1 MLRYLSP
8 FLLAALLLAS
18 MTAAYGHGLGADQTL
33 PVTLGNKQVAMQAS
47 ITPNSLQAVPTT
59 QSVFAARAFDP
70 GSNSTIADLDYRVLV
85 EHGGETFLDQQ
96 FHSSDG
102 FIVANLVPDARATK
116 AEVNGQTVGAGRVE
130 VSRDSHAQV
139 RSRILSDGGLYHVAA
154 TIEKTSKGLQLE
166 NDRTFDMYVSVAKKQ
181 DFKVDTPEGSQ
192 AFSTTTYYADS
203 GNFAYNNGTITF
215 SMPFNWKPDYVQQVP
230 LVHMEVQFPKA
241 IKELQANSY
250 RGTINGIDLPADA
263 LYIDD
268 YSSSGSRIVHFVLN
282 NDRLT
287 SLAGKAKGDTMNF
300 GLSTAATPKF
310 PLDLMSTTEKYM
322 WEMSWGPK
330 VIETGTPTTF
340 VMNMQD
346 GKVGGLLSNASF
358 DFALSKDGKEVYRQH
373 LTSGGG
379 TFSLVYTF
387 GDAGTYR
394 VAAEK
399 INGSPEGAQ
408 LDIVVNKGSGTTAP
422 GPQNQQPSG
431 CLIATAA
438 FGSELTPQV
447 QFLRGFRDN
456 YIVKSESGSA
466 FMTAFNAIYYSFSPH
481 VADYEREQ
489 PWLQSTVKTA
499 IYPLFG
505 ILMVAERA
513 FSVAGGDGGAVLAGA
528 AASTLIGAVYIAP
541 ALAAATIT
549 GKKKIGGRLLLA
561 AIAAAA
567 VSLAAIAM
575 ALQAGSGG
583 ALLVSTSAFVISAA
597 AASALAV
604 AKAASRLR

>member
-47 ITPNSLQAVPTT
+47 MTPNTLAAVATSKPLF
-59 QSVFAARAFDP
+59 SVRAFDP
-70 GSNSTIADLDYRVLV
+70 GSNSTIADLDYRVVV

-102 FIVANLVPDARATK
+102 FVVANLIPDAKAT
-116 AEVNGQTVGAGRVE
+116 AAQVNGQTGAGRVE
-130 VSRDSHAQV
+130 VSRENHAQI

-154 TIEKTSKGLQLE
+154 TIEKTSNSLQLQD
-166 NDRTFDMYVSVAKKQ
+166 DRTFDLYVSVAKKQ
-181 DFKVDTPEGSQ
+181 DFKVDTPEGPQ
-192 AFSTTTYYADS
+192 TMSTTTYYADA
-203 GNFAYNNGTITF
+203 GNFAYNNGMITF
-215 SMPFNWKPDYVQQVP
+215 SMPFDWRPEYVQQVP
-230 LVHMEVQFPKA
+230 LVHMEVQFPKG

-250 RGTINGIDLPADA
+250 RGTINNVELPADA

-268 YSSSGSRIVHFVLN
+268 YSFPGTRIVHFVLN

-287 SLAGKAKGDTMNF
+287 SLAGKAKGDTMAF
-300 GLSTAATPKF
+300 ALSTATKPKF
-310 PLDLMSTTEKYM
+310 PLDLMSATERYM
-322 WEMSWGPK
+322 WEISWGPE
-330 VIETGTPTTF
+330 VIATGTPTTF

-346 GKVGGLLSNASF
+346 GKVGGLLPNSSF
-358 DFALSKDGKEVYRQH
+358 DFVLSKDGKEVYRQH
-373 LTSGGG
+373 LTSGQG
-379 TFSLVYTF
+379 TFSLAYTF
-387 GDAGTYR
+387 GEAGTYR
-394 VAAEK
+394 LAAEK
-399 INGSPEGAQ
+399 INGSSENAQ
-408 LDIVVNKGSGTTAP
+408 LDIVVIKGSGTSAP
-422 GPQNQQPSG
+422 GPQKQQPSG

-456 YIVKSESGSA
+456 YIVKSESGAA
-466 FMTAFNAIYYSFSPH
+466 FMNAFNAVYYSFSPQ

-489 PWLQSTVKTA
+489 PWLQTTVKTA

-505 ILMVAERA
+505 ILLVSERA

-528 AASTLIGAVYIAP
+528 SASTLIGAVYVAP
-541 ALAAATIT
+541 ALAAATVIR
-549 GKKKIGGRLLLA
+549 KRRIGNRLVLASLA
-561 AIAAAA
+561 AAT
-567 VSLAAIAM
+567 VSLAAIAV
-575 ALQAGSGG
+575 ALQAGSGI

-597 AASALAV
+597 ATAALAV